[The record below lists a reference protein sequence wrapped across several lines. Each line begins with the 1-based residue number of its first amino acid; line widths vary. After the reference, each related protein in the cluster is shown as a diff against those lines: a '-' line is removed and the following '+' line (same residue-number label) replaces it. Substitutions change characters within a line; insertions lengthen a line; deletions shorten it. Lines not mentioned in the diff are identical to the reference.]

1 MPAAGWFLNH
11 CSVKHRNERL
21 NNMKRI
27 VLTLLVVA
35 VHQSCGIIVSQGTA
49 GPVKRFVPLGT
60 AERVVSAHTFDTKN
74 PEPWG
79 NKQFKEITI
88 TKNVP
93 VPYPIKVERH
103 VAVPVKIPVPIAI
116 HNKVPIVVERKI
128 PVYVE
133 KPIPVQVDRPVPYAL
148 PIEIPIFHRVAVE
161 VPKPYPV
168 HIPKPYPVYI
178 KKPIF
183 VKQSK
188 TQQTKWMKK
197 SPKPSPVATVTSA

>member
-1 MPAAGWFLNH
+1 
-11 CSVKHRNERL
+11 
-21 NNMKRI
+21 MKNI
-27 VLTLLVVA
+27 VLTLLVLAAQRSSA
-35 VHQSCGIIVSQGTA
+35 VIVSQREA
-49 GPVKRFVPLGT
+49 PAKRFIPLGT
-60 AERVVSAHTFDTKN
+60 SEHVISAHTFDTKN

-116 HNKVPIVVERKI
+116 HNKIPIVVERKI

-133 KPIPVQVDRPVPYAL
+133 KPVPVQVDRPVPYAL
-148 PIEIPIFHRVAVE
+148 PVEIPVFHKVAFE

-168 HIPKPYPVYI
+168 HVPKPYPVYI

-183 VKQSK
+183 VKQKVQHQKS
-188 TQQTKWMKK
+188 TVNRVKK
-197 SPKPSPVATVTSA
+197 SPKQSVVKTMKA

>member
-1 MPAAGWFLNH
+1 
-11 CSVKHRNERL
+11 
-21 NNMKRI
+21 MKN
-27 VLTLLVVA
+27 VVFSLALLVVIQ
-35 VHQSCGIIVSQGTA
+35 QSSGEIASQRDPPT
-49 GPVKRFVPLGT
+49 KRFIPLGT
-60 AERVVSAHTFDTKN
+60 TEHVVSSHTFDTKN

-103 VAVPVKIPVPIAI
+103 VAVPVKIPIPIAI

-148 PIEIPIFHRVAVE
+148 PVEIPVFHKVAVE

-168 HIPKPYPVYI
+168 HVPKPYPVYI

-183 VKQSK
+183 VKQK
-188 TQQTKWMKK
+188 VQQRQKPTVNRVKK
-197 SPKPSPVATVTSA
+197 SPHKHGVAKATKV

>member
-1 MPAAGWFLNH
+1 
-11 CSVKHRNERL
+11 
-21 NNMKRI
+21 MKSI
-27 VLTLLVVA
+27 VLTILVLVTHRA
-35 VHQSCGIIVSQGTA
+35 LAEIASQRGAPT
-49 GPVKRFVPLGT
+49 KRFIPLGT
-60 AERVVSAHTFDTKN
+60 TEHVISAHTFDTKN

-116 HNKVPIVVERKI
+116 HNKIPIVVERKI

-148 PIEIPIFHRVAVE
+148 PVEIPVFHKVAVE

-168 HIPKPYPVYI
+168 HVPKPYPVYI

-183 VKQSK
+183 VKQKVQHQK
-188 TQQTKWMKK
+188 TTVKRVKK
-197 SPKPSPVATVTSA
+197 SPRLGQVAKTLKA